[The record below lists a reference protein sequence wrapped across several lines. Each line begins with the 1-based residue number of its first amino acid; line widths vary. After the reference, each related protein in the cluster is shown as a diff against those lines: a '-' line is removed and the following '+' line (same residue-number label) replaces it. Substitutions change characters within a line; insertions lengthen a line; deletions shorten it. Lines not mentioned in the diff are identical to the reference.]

1 MWWTFGR
8 SLDLF
13 VGGQQSGAGGRLSGL
28 GEWFGRVVWGLGF
41 GVWDLDFSGL
51 NIGLIRILVA
61 VTQRDACKYQKTL
74 LRNLNQQTP
83 TQSARPHLAPPP
95 ALLRSS
101 LRSCWPCW
109 QNKGPE
115 EGWGLGVGSWSAEL
129 GVWACCSAP
138 HLAKHVAGDGR
149 FLRRDA

>member
-1 MWWTFGR
+1 MLWTFGR

-74 LRNLNQQTP
+74 LRTLNQKNLHKAPNP
-83 TQSARPHLAPPP
+83 TLRRRRRCCAVVCALAGHVGKIK
-95 ALLRSS
+95 ALKRV
-101 LRSCWPCW
+101 
-109 QNKGPE
+109 G
-115 EGWGLGVGSWSAEL
+115 GWGLGVGVRSWEF
-129 GVWACCSAP
+129 G
-138 HLAKHVAGDGR
+138 LAAVR
-149 FLRRDA
+149 PTLPNM